1 MWGDATHKRSG
12 WNLGGVNT
20 KGRHNIEED
29 SWGCKK
35 WQKSVILTDWMET
48 LNQDVEGSHE
58 RSALEK
64 SERGHSLTWS
74 SHFNPKSY
82 TAPAG
87 TSRNSALISSPI
99 GLANKLVQFKKRPL
113 YSCSLKAA
121 YTKTY
126 EKNLWYS
133 KTRKTSPW
141 RFKSILLYIHKR
153 GCKIKMTEGKTFR
166 SHVSWPQFFK

>member
-1 MWGDATHKRSG
+1 MGWTQREDIISRKTAEVARSG
-12 WNLGGVNT
+12 
-20 KGRHNIEED
+20 
-29 SWGCKK
+29 
-35 WQKSVILTDWMET
+35 
-48 LNQDVEGSHE
+48 
-58 RSALEK
+58 RSLWF
-64 SERGHSLTWS
+64 SLTEWKLWIKTWREIMNVRRLRSPRGDTLWPES